1 LPNRWVPDALLKNGR
16 LKNPMPLVTLQDIY
30 LSYGQPPLIDHINLV
45 IEPGERVC
53 LIGRNGAGKST
64 LLKILTGQVIADEG
78 VLKRAAGVKI
88 AQLEQSVPHDATGSV
103 FDVIAEGLGEEGKL
117 AARYHHLILQLGND
131 PSDKV
136 MNELEDVQSELER
149 VDGWDINQRVES
161 IVTTMELDPDVD
173 ISSLSGGYKRR
184 VLLARALVCKPD
196 LLLLDEPTNHLDID
210 AIQWVEQFLLK
221 WEGALL
227 FISHDRRFM
236 DNLAT
241 RFIEIDRGKLA
252 EFNCNYAT
260 YIQRKKDM
268 LETEDRHN
276 ALFDKR
282 LSQEEVWIR
291 QGIKARRTRNEG
303 RVRALEALRVEH
315 AARRKQV
322 GTAKMDIQQA
332 DKSGKIVA
340 EAEDISFAF
349 DDGNAVV
356 KSFSTLIQRGDKVGL
371 IGRNGVGKTTLLKLL
386 LGQLEPQQGNI
397 KTGTNLNIAY
407 FDQYRAALDE
417 SKTVQDN
424 VSGGK
429 DILEVGGKSR
439 HVISYL
445 QDFLFS
451 PDRCRQPVSALSGGE
466 RNRLLLAKLF
476 TRPSNILVLDEPTN
490 DLDIDTLDLLEEL
503 LIDYKGTVLLVSHD
517 RSFLNNVVT
526 STLVFE
532 GNAVIKQYIGGYDDW
547 LRQRKAEQ
555 AATTT
560 KPAATATKAS
570 SKTDAQVKKRSYKVQ
585 RELDQLPAEIE
596 RLETEIGALSEQ
608 MNQPDFYQA
617 ERSVTAA
624 IEKNLATV
632 QEQLNHCYQ
641 RWEELETD

>member
-1 LPNRWVPDALLKNGR
+1 
-16 LKNPMPLVTLQDIY
+16 MPLVTLQDIY

-103 FDVIAEGLGEEGKL
+103 FDVIAEGLGAEGKL
-117 AARYHHLILQLGND
+117 AARYHHLILQLGNN
-131 PSDKV
+131 PSDRV
-136 MNELEDVQSELER
+136 MNELEEVQSELER

-241 RFIEIDRGKLA
+241 RFIEIDRGQLA

-340 EAEDISFAF
+340 EAQDISFAF

-371 IGRNGVGKTTLLKLL
+371 IGRNGVGKTTVLKLL
-386 LGQLEPQQGNI
+386 LGQLEPQQGKI

-417 SKTVQDN
+417 TKTVQDN

-429 DILEVGGKSR
+429 DMLEVGGKSR

-532 GNAVIKQYIGGYDDW
+532 GNAVINQYIGGYDDW

-555 AATTT
+555 TVATK
-560 KPAATATKAS
+560 KPATSTKAS
-570 SKTDAQVKKRSYKVQ
+570 SKTEAPVKKRSYKVQ
-585 RELDQLPAEIE
+585 RELDSLPGDIE
-596 RLETEIGALSEQ
+596 RLETEIAAISEE

-624 IEKNLATV
+624 IEKNLAAV

-641 RWEELETD
+641 RWEELEAE

>member
-1 LPNRWVPDALLKNGR
+1 
-16 LKNPMPLVTLQDIY
+16 MPLVTLQDIY
-30 LSYGQPPLIDHINLV
+30 LSYGQPPLIDRINLV
-45 IEPGERVC
+45 IEPGERIC

-64 LLKILTGQVIADEG
+64 LLKILTGQVTADEG

-117 AARYHHLILQLGND
+117 AARYHHLILQLGTD

-136 MNELEDVQSELER
+136 MNELEEVQSELER
-149 VDGWDINQRVES
+149 VDGWDINQRVEA
-161 IVTTMELDPDVD
+161 IVTTMELNPDVD

-210 AIQWVEQFLLK
+210 AIQWVEAFLLK

-236 DNLAT
+236 NNLAT
-241 RFIEIDRGKLA
+241 RFVEIDRGQLA

-340 EAEDISFAF
+340 EANDISFAF

-424 VSGGK
+424 VSGGR
-429 DILEVGGKSR
+429 DMLEVGGKSR

-532 GNAVIKQYIGGYDDW
+532 GNAVINQYIGGYDDW

-555 AATTT
+555 TPTTGKT
-560 KPAATATKAS
+560 SATASKAS
-570 SKTDAQVKKRSYKVQ
+570 SKTDAPVKKRSYKVQ
-585 RELDQLPAEIE
+585 RELDKLPAEIE
-596 RLETEIGALSEQ
+596 RLETEIGAISEQ

-624 IEKNLATV
+624 VEKNLATA
-632 QEQLNHCYQ
+632 QEQLNQCYQ
-641 RWEELETD
+641 RWEELETE

>member
-1 LPNRWVPDALLKNGR
+1 
-16 LKNPMPLVTLQDIY
+16 MPLVTLQDIY

-429 DILEVGGKSR
+429 DMLEVGGKSR

-532 GNAVIKQYIGGYDDW
+532 GNVVIKQYIGGYDDW